1 MGLFDKKICDNC
13 GAKIGLLGKRKLED
27 GIICKDCAAKLSPWF
42 SERKQSTLAEIQ
54 EQLRYR
60 EQNQQVLASINPA
73 VKLGGLRSGDYAVYI
88 DNSKGKFFVTSSSNY
103 QAANPDVI
111 DLSQIISCQCE
122 PSESRTEIT
131 FEGPD
136 GEEQSYTPPRYE
148 FEYVFWIKINVNTPY
163 FTEMKFRLNS
173 SRVDAGTPEFMTY
186 QNLANQIC
194 AALGGSGMS
203 ANVGGMNAGMNM
215 GGMQGMN
222 NMGMQGGMNMGGM
235 QGMNN
240 MGMNAGMAGMAG
252 MAGGMMNNGMNMGGM
267 NAGMNNMGMQ
277 GGMMNNGM
285 NNMGMQGGMMNQQG
299 MGMAAGRT
307 GGQYGA
313 PGMKIKCSSCGW
325 EPEDPSVTPK
335 FCPNCGDRFDNNDI
349 G

>member
-1 MGLFDKKICDNC
+1 
-13 GAKIGLLGKRKLED
+13 
-27 GIICKDCAAKLSPWF
+27 
-42 SERKQSTLAEIQ
+42 
-54 EQLRYR
+54 
-60 EQNQQVLASINPA
+60 
-73 VKLGGLRSGDYAVYI
+73 
-88 DNSKGKFFVTSSSNY
+88 
-103 QAANPDVI
+103 
-111 DLSQIISCQCE
+111 
-122 PSESRTEIT
+122 
-131 FEGPD
+131 
-136 GEEQSYTPPRYE
+136 
-148 FEYVFWIKINVNTPY
+148 
-163 FTEMKFRLNS
+163 
-173 SRVDAGTPEFMTY
+173 
-186 QNLANQIC
+186 
-194 AALGGSGMS
+194 MS

-222 NMGMQGGMNMGGM
+222 NVGMQGGMNMGGM

-240 MGMNAGMAGMAG
+240 MGMNAGMAG

>member
-27 GIICKDCAAKLSPWF
+27 GMICKECAAKLSPWF

-60 EQNQQVLASINPA
+60 EQNQQVLASINPS
-73 VKLGGLRSGDYAVYI
+73 VKLGGLRSGDYAVYV

-194 AALGGSGMS
+194 AALGGSGM
-203 ANVGGMNAGMNM
+203 
-215 GGMQGMN
+215 
-222 NMGMQGGMNMGGM
+222 
-235 QGMNN
+235 NN
-240 MGMNAGMAGMAG
+240 MGMNAGMAG